1 MTLNCNGKIL
11 DLHTK
16 KIMGIINISNDSFF
30 DGGRYNTIDKVN
42 SQVYKLISNGA
53 EIIDLG
59 AASSKPGSK
68 LIDSK
73 IELDIISDYIIELS
87 NNFKEV
93 YLSIDT
99 YNSNVAEFALS
110 KGFSI
115 INDIS
120 AGKYDTNIFNVV
132 KDYNAGYVLMHM
144 QGDPESMQKNPK
156 YNNVV
161 ESILLFLKDKIQ
173 KLEGLGIENIII
185 DPGFGFGK
193 NIDDNFKILKQLDL
207 FQSLNKPIMVG
218 LSRKSMI
225 YKTLKITPEESLNG
239 TTVLNTKALEKG
251 ANILRVHD
259 AKEAFQCINLLNNLN

>member
-11 DLHTK
+11 DLHKK
-16 KIMGIINISNDSFF
+16 KIMGIINISEDSFY

-42 SQVYKLISNGA
+42 SQVHKLISNGA

-59 AASSKPGSK
+59 AASSKPGNK
-68 LIDSK
+68 LIESK
-73 IELDIISDYIIELS
+73 IELEIISDYILELS
-87 NNFKEV
+87 NNFKNI

-99 YNSNVAEFALS
+99 YNSSVAEFALS
-110 KGFSI
+110 NGFSI

-120 AGKYDTNIFNVV
+120 AGKYDPNIFNVV
-132 KDYNAGYVLMHM
+132 KNYDAGYILMHM
-144 QGDPESMQKNPK
+144 LGDPYNMQKNPK
-156 YNNVV
+156 YNDVV
-161 ESILLFLKDKIQ
+161 ESIILFLKKKIQ
-173 KLEGLGIENIII
+173 KLEVLGLDNIII

-193 NIDDNFKILKQLDL
+193 SIDDNFKILNKLDS
-207 FQSLNKPIMVG
+207 FKSLNKPIMVG

-239 TTVLNTKALEKG
+239 TTVLHMRALEKG

-259 AKEAFQCINLLNNLN
+259 AKEAFECISLFENLN